1 MRVSMGGTAGKTLL
15 ALMLAAVLALVAVGC
30 GDSSSSDTTATATT
44 GAGQTTTGGQ
54 QGDDNSGAAEKQSGG
69 DKGGSQESGDDSS
82 SGGSQ
87 GSSAG
92 EGSASFRTTGGDN
105 SIQNFG
111 DEADESEREAAE
123 ANIDAYL
130 EARAKGDWAKSCEN
144 LAKAAVQPIEQLAK
158 SSPQLKGKGCG
169 AIIGALSAQ
178 LPASSRANPLVS
190 GVASLRIEGERG
202 FALFHGPGGTDYF
215 IPLVKEDGEWKA
227 GALAASEFP

>member
-1 MRVSMGGTAGKTLL
+1 MGGTAGKTLL
-15 ALMLAAVLALVAVGC
+15 ALMLAALLTLAAAGC
-30 GDSSSSDTTATATT
+30 GSSSDGSDTTATATT
-44 GAGQTTTGGQ
+44 GQTTTSGQ
-54 QGDDNSGAAEKQSGG
+54 EGDDKGNRAGEDESGD
-69 DKGGSQESGDDSS
+69 DKGGSSVGNDDSS
-82 SGGSQ
+82 PGGSQ

-92 EGSASFRTTGGDN
+92 EGSASFRTKGGDN
-105 SIQNFG
+105 SIQDFG

-130 EARAKGDWAKSCEN
+130 EARANGDWQKSCEY
-144 LAKAAVQPIEQLAK
+144 LAKAAAKPIEQLAK

-190 GVASLRIEGERG
+190 GLASLRIEGDRG
-202 FALFHGPGGTDYF
+202 FALFHGPRGVDYF
-215 IPLVKEDGEWKA
+215 IPLVKEGDEWKA